1 MSCTGCA
8 RKFKLT
14 RTEKSCTQCH
24 FVYCSKCLKSGLCNR
39 CLHGD
44 KVIPEPPERFLRKID
59 FQNERGVSSL
69 RSLTSHEN
77 LTRPAHC
84 SANEKDELLQKRLD
98 ALRETTS
105 APSNS
110 CNTMSETATGK
121 TNLIHCKEL
130 TDAEKVQQIMK
141 QTVEEVKLDKELKV
155 EGDKID
161 KQLEERNKMDQ
172 KTKLEAEAEFRRKRL
187 EEMKK
192 MMKQDG
198 SESSNSENDEVAD
211 ESVALE
217 EEEDTES
224 TAKEN
229 TETKSLVFRNYMP
242 VSENL
247 KAVVRE
253 PAKPE
258 DVIEELRVDIEQATN
273 VDNSGEIDL
282 NSLAPRKIDWDL
294 KRDLQLKLDKLERR
308 TQKAIVQIISERLKA
323 GNNDLLLSA
332 VNSNAEAVVDSHMS
346 DDD

>member
-1 MSCTGCA
+1 MTNELHWMCSEVQA
-8 RKFKLT
+8 YAYRKVLHAMPF
-14 RTEKSCTQCH
+14 
-24 FVYCSKCLKSGLCNR
+24 CLLFEMLKIRLMQSL
-39 CLHGD
+39 LAW
-44 KVIPEPPERFLRKID
+44 VIPEPPERFLRKID
-59 FQNERGVSSL
+59 FQNERGGSSL

-84 SANEKDELLQKRLD
+84 SAIEKDELLQKRLD

-155 EGDKID
+155 EG
-161 KQLEERNKMDQ
+161 NKMDQ

-217 EEEDTES
+217 EEEDTEY

>member
-14 RTEKSCTQCH
+14 RAEKSCIQCH

-44 KVIPEPPERFLRKID
+44 KVIPEPPERFLNKVD
-59 FQNERGVSSL
+59 FKNERGGSSF

-77 LTRPAHC
+77 LTRAAHC
-84 SANEKDELLQKRLD
+84 SANEKDALLQKRLD

-105 APSNS
+105 TPSNS
-110 CNTMSETATGK
+110 CNTISQAAIGK
-121 TNLIHCKEL
+121 TNFIHCKEM

-155 EGDKID
+155 QVNE
-161 KQLEERNKMDQ
+161 MDQ

-192 MMKQDG
+192 MVKQDE

-211 ESVALE
+211 ETVASK

-229 TETKSLVFRNYMP
+229 TEAKSLVFRNYMP

-247 KAVVRE
+247 KAVARE

-258 DVIEELRVDIEQATN
+258 DVIEELRDDIEQATN
-273 VDNSGEIDL
+273 DDNSGEIVRMDL

>member
-1 MSCTGCA
+1 MTNELHWMCSEIQA
-8 RKFKLT
+8 YAYRKVLHAMPF
-14 RTEKSCTQCH
+14 
-24 FVYCSKCLKSGLCNR
+24 CLLFEMLKIRLMQSL
-39 CLHGD
+39 LAW
-44 KVIPEPPERFLRKID
+44 VIPEPPERFLRKID
-59 FQNERGVSSL
+59 FQNERGGSSL

-155 EGDKID
+155 EG
-161 KQLEERNKMDQ
+161 NKMDQ
-172 KTKLEAEAEFRRKRL
+172 KTKLEDEAEFRRKRL

-192 MMKQDG
+192 MMKQDD

>member
-14 RTEKSCTQCH
+14 RAEKSCIQCH

-44 KVIPEPPERFLRKID
+44 KVIPEPPERFLNKVD
-59 FQNERGVSSL
+59 FKNERGGSSF

-77 LTRPAHC
+77 LTRAAHC
-84 SANEKDELLQKRLD
+84 SANEKDALLQKRLD

-105 APSNS
+105 TPSNS
-110 CNTMSETATGK
+110 CNTISQAAIGK
-121 TNLIHCKEL
+121 TNFIHCKEM

-155 EGDKID
+155 QVNE
-161 KQLEERNKMDQ
+161 MDQ

-192 MMKQDG
+192 MVKQDE

-211 ESVALE
+211 ETVASK

-229 TETKSLVFRNYMP
+229 TEAKSLVFRNYMP

-247 KAVVRE
+247 KAVARE

-258 DVIEELRVDIEQATN
+258 DVIEELRDDIEQATN
-273 VDNSGEIDL
+273 DDNSGEIDL